1 MKSQRSGLPLVCHPY
16 LNVYIVNW
24 ISLFL
29 TYACF
34 NLILMPTFSDWWPSI
49 GWSMFMLS
57 SIYLSSQL
65 ASMTVWH
72 IEIVLTAKPI
82 VLVYQ
87 QYIALFMWYF
97 VSHFWFGAVCWN
109 RTCFSI
115 QLRLSFAVEVIT
127 PHLNNIYTRWS
138 GLLCTDWAK

>member
-57 SIYLSSQL
+57 SIYLSSQF
-65 ASMTVWH
+65 SVH
-72 IEIVLTAKPI
+72 DSLTYWDCFDSKA
-82 VLVYQ
+82 Y
-87 QYIALFMWYF
+87 
-97 VSHFWFGAVCWN
+97 
-109 RTCFSI
+109 CFSLPAI
-115 QLRLSFAVEVIT
+115 HCLIHVVFCISFLI
-127 PHLNNIYTRWS
+127 RC
-138 GLLCTDWAK
+138 GLLEQDLLFYTIETEFCGGSNYTPP